1 MCCTLL
7 VGCLRSYTAG
17 REDKKDEKDEEK
29 KDEKDEKDKKE
40 IQTYMQMQSH
50 RTTQGSTRS

>member
-1 MCCTLL
+1 M
-7 VGCLRSYTAG
+7 RSYTAG